1 MTAANYNYTY
11 DNKVNQECNKGIDD
25 DGKGSLSNLWRLV
38 PAVVAAYNTGQAVD
52 YALKQYNIAK
62 TYLKISQWWR
72 SYYNAYFKPLEDQE
86 LSDTMA
92 LTETAPYYDTMRGR
106 AQTLGRLKFKNA
118 VNKVVQC
125 TSEYCT
131 GLRQQLLFEASEQ
144 EARAIATLTGAGY
157 RNERAYYESRSD
169 VRWKRMIATATRGRD
184 MQADAV
190 NSAQLAYGI
199 YGNLGQQ
206 ATEGA
211 VGAAA
216 AFSYFS
222 NRNNTLY
229 PGFMRGTL
237 NRQQSAPAGTAGTA
251 GANPSSGYVR
261 DPNGNLTAADPQQMG

>member
-1 MTAANYNYTY
+1 
-11 DNKVNQECNKGIDD
+11 
-25 DGKGSLSNLWRLV
+25 
-38 PAVVAAYNTGQAVD
+38 
-52 YALKQYNIAK
+52 
-62 TYLKISQWWR
+62 
-72 SYYNAYFKPLEDQE
+72 
-86 LSDTMA
+86 MA
-92 LTETAPYYDTMRGR
+92 LTETTPYYDTMRGR

-118 VNKVVQC
+118 ANKVVQC

-184 MQADAV
+184 IQANAV

-237 NRQQSAPAGTAGTA
+237 NRQQSTPTITA

-261 DPNGNLTAADPQQMG
+261 DPNGNLVAADPQQMG